1 MNKLILPTLI
11 ISLVATS
18 TSWAKGGHHD
28 KSQWAKVTRVEPVIQ
43 SVKHHIPQETCWNE
57 PVRQTTQRHTSHRN
71 STHSNND
78 AFAGTIVGGII
89 GGVIG
94 HKIGHNKGNK
104 NFGTV
109 LGAVVGASVGNGLSN
124 QHRSVS
130 RSHSEPRHQPSHRTE
145 RYCDVVTTVRY
156 REKVVGYDV
165 WYRYHGEQ
173 YHTRMDNHP
182 GERIRVRV
190 NVRPH

>member
-28 KSQWAKVTRVEPVIQ
+28 KSEWAKVTRVEPIIQ
-43 SVKHHIPQETCWNE
+43 RVKHHIPQETCWNE
-57 PVRQTTQRHTSHRN
+57 PVHHATPRGAKHRN
-71 STHSNND
+71 NND

-94 HKIGHNKGNK
+94 HQVGHNTGNK
-104 NFGTV
+104 NVGTV
-109 LGAVVGASVGNGLSN
+109 LGAVVGASVGNGLSS
-124 QHRSVS
+124 QGHSVS
-130 RSHSEPRHQPSHRTE
+130 RHQPSHRTE
-145 RYCDVVTTVRY
+145 RYCSVERRVSY

-165 WYRYHGEQ
+165 WYRHHGNQ

-182 GERIRVRV
+182 GKKIRVSV